1 MENNTQIVV
10 SDKMKEKRK
19 NIEKKVL
26 GLEKLNYNQ
35 KDYTTNEMVNKIK
48 KIIEEEISKW
58 FSIH

>member
-10 SDKMKEKRK
+10 SDEMKEKRK

-48 KIIEEEISKW
+48 KIIEEEISK
-58 FSIH
+58 